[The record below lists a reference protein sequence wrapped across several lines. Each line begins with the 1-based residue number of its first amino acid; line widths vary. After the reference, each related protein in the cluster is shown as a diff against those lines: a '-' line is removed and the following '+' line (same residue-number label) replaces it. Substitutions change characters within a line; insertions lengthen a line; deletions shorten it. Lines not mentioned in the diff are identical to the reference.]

1 MSVTS
6 DLVAIREAKKGR
18 VYELGKVPAKGSAGF
33 GYPYTVIG
41 YAPDAPQVRTLDG
54 SGDPERRFTAQH
66 FGLDVASI
74 EDQAARTFAA
84 FDGQQVDGS
93 TCWQELATPIFR
105 DADDNGVLSTTHTY
119 RF

>member
-6 DLVAIREAKKGR
+6 DLVALRAAKGGR
-18 VYELGKVPAKGSAGF
+18 VYEMGKVPASPA
-33 GYPYTVIG
+33 YPYVVVG
-41 YAPDAPQVRTLDG
+41 YSPDAPQVRTQDG
-54 SGDPERRFTAQH
+54 SGDPLDRFTVQH
-66 FGLDVASI
+66 FGKSAAEI
-74 EDQAARTFAA
+74 EDHSARSFAA
-84 FDGQQVDGS
+84 FDGQQVNGW